1 MNNTEEEVFLTSAE
15 VKKILSVSSQ
25 TLLRLRRSGRL
36 DTYYQ
41 GMGDVVPTNA
51 RPVYSAENVR
61 AFLESRD
68 RITKH
73 TRNQPNATEEV
84 Q

>member
-25 TLLRLRRSGRL
+25 TLLRLRRSGSL

-41 GMGDVVPTNA
+41 GMGDDVPTNA

-61 AFLESRD
+61 AFLESRGKIIK
-68 RITKH
+68 RNPNQSIT
-73 TRNQPNATEEV
+73 TEEV